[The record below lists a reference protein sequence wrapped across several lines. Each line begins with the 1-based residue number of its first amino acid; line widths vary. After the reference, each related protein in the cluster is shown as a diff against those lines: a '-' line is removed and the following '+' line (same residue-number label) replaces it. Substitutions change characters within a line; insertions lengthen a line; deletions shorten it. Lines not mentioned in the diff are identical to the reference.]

1 MVEVYKMGKTK
12 IKICGLKRPEDI
24 QMVNRLKPDFA
35 GFVFAGS
42 KRKVDKE
49 QARKLREALDP
60 DIPAVGVF
68 VNETIQNVTE
78 LCREKIIQIVQLHG
92 DEDAYY
98 IEEIRKNLPDIPL
111 IKAVRVQSKEQILE
125 AEKLDVDY
133 LLLDTYVKGQY
144 GGRGTGFVKAL
155 IPKLTKP
162 YFLAGGLDA
171 ENVNENIS
179 RYNPFAVDVSS
190 AVETDGVKDET
201 EIEEFIERVRNHE

>member
-24 QMVNRLKPDFA
+24 QMVNRLKPDFS

-144 GGRGTGFVKAL
+144 GGSGTGFDKAL

>member
-1 MVEVYKMGKTK
+1 MGKTK

-24 QMVNRLKPDFA
+24 RIVNRLKPDFV
-35 GFVFAGS
+35 GFVFAES
-42 KRKVDKE
+42 KRKIDKK
-49 QARKLREALDP
+49 QAEKLREALDP

-68 VNETIQNVTE
+68 VNEP
-78 LCREKIIQIVQLHG
+78 IIQLVQLHG
-92 DEDAYY
+92 NEDDCY
-98 IEEIRKNLPDIPL
+98 IEEIRKNLPDTPL

-144 GGRGTGFVKAL
+144 GGSGTGFDKAL

-179 RYNPFAVDVSS
+179 RCNSFAVDVSS

-201 EIEEFIERVRNHE
+201 KIEEFIERVRNHE